1 MNETQFKDALAEF
14 TAKTADQLEM
24 TDDLVALGVDSIGV
38 FEFMMKVEDQTGIAF
53 DVDDTVAS
61 VQDLYDCVL
70 EAAGQ
75 PA

>member
-38 FEFMMKVEDQTGIAF
+38 FEFMMKVEDQTGITF